1 MFNID
6 HIPEFDQ
13 TVEVRMPRDDGVET
27 QTFKA
32 RFRVIP
38 DEEEETGRLNWVA
51 QAKARLRAR
60 IVSFDDIVDGKGKA
74 IPFDDALL
82 DRMLAREDVRIALF
96 EAYANGLT
104 EARTGN

>member
-6 HIPEFDQ
+6 HIPEFDH
-13 TVEVRMPRDDGVET
+13 TVEVRMPQNDRVET

-32 RFRVIP
+32 RFRVLP
-38 DEEEETGRLNWVA
+38 DEEEEPRTLNWVA

-60 IVSFDDIVDGKGKA
+60 IVSVDDIVDGSGKVV
-74 IPFDDALL
+74 PFGDGLL

-96 EAYANGLT
+96 EAYADGLT